1 MLHLDLENSSR
12 QSFFSTVFLVPNN
25 FAKIIV
31 EFGILGIILYFWI
44 SKLIVKIDVNNPLE
58 IFLII
63 CISAQS
69 IRGVGY
75 FIGSFMFMVSALY
88 ILKINENEDKIRV
101 KNR

>member
-1 MLHLDLENSSR
+1 MKLLNRKDAS
-12 QSFFSTVFLVPNN
+12 NN
-25 FAKIIV
+25 FAKVIV

-44 SKLIVKIDVNNPLE
+44 FKLIIKIDVNNPLE

-75 FIGSFMFMVSALY
+75 FIGSFMFIVSTLY
-88 ILKINENEDKIRV
+88 ILKINENK
-101 KNR
+101 KNIS